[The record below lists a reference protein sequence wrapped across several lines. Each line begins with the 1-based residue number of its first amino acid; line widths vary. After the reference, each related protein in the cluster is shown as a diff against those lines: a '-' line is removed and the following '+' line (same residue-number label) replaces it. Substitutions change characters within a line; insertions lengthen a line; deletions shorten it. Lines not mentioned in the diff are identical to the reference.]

1 MFKIGIS
8 KDIHRL
14 EEGYKLILGGVTIP
28 FTKGVVA
35 HSDGDILIHAICEA
49 IIGALGL
56 GDIGKHFPDNDEKY
70 RNISSRYFLTY
81 VNKKL
86 KENNY
91 KISNIDSSII
101 LEKPILKDYINQMKL
116 NIASDLEIDPNLVN
130 IKATRGEGLG
140 YIGSGE
146 GLEAIC
152 VVLIEK

>member
-116 NIASDLEIDPNLVN
+116 NIASDLEIDPNQVN

-140 YIGSGE
+140 YVGSGE

>member
-28 FTKGVVA
+28 FTKGIVA

>member
-116 NIASDLEIDPNLVN
+116 NIAIDLEIDPSLVN

-140 YIGSGE
+140 YVGSGE

>member
-116 NIASDLEIDPNLVN
+116 NIAIDLEIDPSLVN

-140 YIGSGE
+140 YVGSGE
-146 GLEAIC
+146 GLEVIC